1 MKGREKMSEIFNER
15 VALRM
20 HLESLLKL
28 RHELRSDYVDRDRVL
43 SLEIK
48 EIINKVQAIE
58 HKVEDLNLMKIE
70 KDEMQAEEVAPK
82 EPVTVPEQMK
92 ARKERTRINYEE
104 IKERLLEL
112 LQETSEPMSLSTIVS
127 ELEQRYG
134 IHLSNPYITI
144 KKITKD
150 ISGVKETK
158 EGRVLFFAWKND

>member
-1 MKGREKMSEIFNER
+1 MSEIFNER

-58 HKVEDLNLMKIE
+58 HKVEDADSMKIE
-70 KDEMQAEEVAPK
+70 KDEMQAEEVAPE
-82 EPVTVPEQMK
+82 EPVTVPKQMQ

-104 IKERLLEL
+104 IKERLREL
-112 LQETSEPMSLSTIVS
+112 LQETSEPMSLSAIVS

-150 ISGVKETK
+150 LSGVKETK
-158 EGRVLFFAWKND
+158 EGRVLFFAWNND